1 MKKLIAFLS
10 ACAVITCS
18 FASCGKEEAEES
30 NEKSVSVSES
40 EAETSETETEAEE
53 ETTEEETETETES
66 ATEEETE
73 EASAEES
80 DSDVVGMW
88 YMEDDGMMMIFNVKE
103 DGNVDTV
110 IDITEIVHFTA
121 DGGMFIDG
129 DILEPEYV
137 DYDGKSLVVTINEQ
151 EGFNMTKDSGD
162 AESLDGEYTL
172 NGGIM
177 YDSVS
182 EGGNYDIGI
191 IINGE
196 TMFSAYKNVI
206 SYTTDNGVVSL
217 AGLENLDYDFDTAEL
232 EYEVSGDTF
241 TLFDPE
247 EDGEDV
253 VLKKFDFKTYKPSVN
268 TSAETATSGEDS
280 ENEVSESEEVSDG
293 DRTTDGSIVGM
304 WFSPDDSSYGF
315 NFRDDNKCGIVV
327 DATEMVHFTSDGK
340 FFMSE
345 LTIEP
350 DSISNDGTTLSVSVM
365 DADVL
370 TMKRNDGNSSGD
382 FDGSYTILSGSFY
395 DGMVMSMCE
404 SFGIEESE
412 ATIYAIV
419 SGENM
424 YIELANIFEYTA
436 EDGLLT
442 MGGLENLDIP
452 SGSTVEYAFSGN
464 KLIISNE
471 DGTEE
476 IFEKTELS

>member
-40 EAETSETETEAEE
+40 EAETSETETETEE
-53 ETTEEETETETES
+53 ETTEEETETEA

-73 EASAEES
+73 EASAEEA

-88 YMEDDGMMMIFNVKE
+88 YMEDDGMMMIFNVKD
-103 DGNVDTV
+103 DGNVDAV
-110 IDITEIVHFTA
+110 IDVTELTHFTA

-137 DYDGKSLVVTINEQ
+137 DYDGKNLVVAVED
-151 EGFNMTKDSGD
+151 EEAFNMTKDSGD

-172 NGGIM
+172 NSGIM

-182 EGGNYDIGI
+182 EGGEDIGV

-196 TMFSAYKNVI
+196 MLFASYRNII

-253 VLKKFDFKTYKPSVN
+253 ILKKFDFKTYKPSVN
-268 TSAETATSGEDS
+268 TSTETATSGEDS
-280 ENEVSESEEVSDG
+280 ENEVSEGETISDS
-293 DRTTDGSIVGM
+293 DRTTEGSVVGM
-304 WFSPDDSSYGF
+304 WISPDDSSYGF
-315 NFRDDNKCGIVV
+315 NFRDDNKCGILV

-345 LTIEP
+345 MSIES
-350 DSISNDGTTLSVSVM
+350 DGITNDGTTLSVSAM
-365 DADVL
+365 GNDIL
-370 TMKRNDGNSSGD
+370 TMKRNDGSNSGS
-382 FDGSYTILSGSFY
+382 FDGSYTLVSGAFY
-395 DGMVMSMCE
+395 DGMALSMCD
-404 SFGIEESE
+404 SFGIEDGN

-419 SGENM
+419 SGEQM
-424 YIELANIFEYTA
+424 YIELANIFDYTA

-442 MGGLENLDIP
+442 MDGLENFDIP
-452 SGSTVEYAFSGN
+452 SGSAVKYEFSGN
-464 KLIISNE
+464 KLIIMNE
-471 DGTEE
+471 DGTGEE
-476 IFEKTELS
+476 IFEKVELS